1 MQPEQLPEP
10 PPPLPDHVPDDLLA
24 RYGRDARK
32 SVKQR
37 RSRRARLT
45 RRLRGGSTTPVKRGD
60 SELWET
66 TAVVF
71 FFGVIAVCGLGGLV
85 YAVYLWPTIGMTLVG
100 TLLGLFGLSF
110 FMARRIT
117 RRHRGAEPPA
127 D

>member
-32 SVKQR
+32 TVKQR

-45 RRLRGGSTTPVKRGD
+45 RRLRGSGGPVRRSD

-100 TLLGLFGLSF
+100 TLLGLFGMSF

-117 RRHRGAEPPA
+117 RRNGQSEPPT